1 MKKQNKF
8 MKAFSIT
15 GVSTSGKTT
24 LVELVVSEL
33 TKRGYTVGTVKSIGT
48 GRYVDLSKSDEEN
61 QFTIDTK
68 GKNSYRHRKAG
79 AKQTSTW
86 AKGET
91 AIIYQ
96 RRMKLYEI
104 IENYDFDYLIVEGG
118 KDYSLPRVTTG
129 IDRENTLMNVVDT
142 TFAITGKVGE
152 IEKEINGIPVF
163 RTFEDLEK
171 LCDLIEERV
180 YPVIGFKDEIGC
192 NLCGLSCKEM
202 NRKILKGE
210 KTFRDCI
217 REYPDIESNIKD
229 EEKLEKI
236 RKNIVKL
243 NLPEFKG
250 KIKIEI

>member
-1 MKKQNKF
+1 MKKQNKY
-8 MKAFSIT
+8 MKAFSIA

-24 LVELVVSEL
+24 LVELIVAEL
-33 TKRGYTVGTVKSIGT
+33 NKRGYTVGTVKSIGT
-48 GRYVDLSKSDEEN
+48 GRYVDPNKNEVEN

-96 RRMKLYEI
+96 RRMKLYEL
-104 IENYDFDYLIVEGG
+104 IENYDFDYLIIEGG
-118 KDYSLPRVTTG
+118 KDYSLPRITTG
-129 IDRENTLMNVVDT
+129 IDMENTLMNIVDT
-142 TFAITGKVGE
+142 TFAIAGKVGE
-152 IEKEINGIPVF
+152 KENEINGIPVF
-163 RTFEDLEK
+163 RTFEDVEK
-171 LCDLIEERV
+171 LCDLIEEVV

-192 NLCGLSCKEM
+192 NLCGMSCKEM
-202 NRKILKGE
+202 NSEILEGK
-210 KTFRDCI
+210 KTFKDCI
-217 REYPDIESNIKD
+217 REYPKIEINIKD
-229 EEKLEKI
+229 EEKLEKV